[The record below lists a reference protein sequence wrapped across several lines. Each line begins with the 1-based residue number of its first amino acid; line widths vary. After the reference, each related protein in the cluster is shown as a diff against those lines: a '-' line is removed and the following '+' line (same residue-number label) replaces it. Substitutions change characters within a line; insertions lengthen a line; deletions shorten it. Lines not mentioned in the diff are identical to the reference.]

1 MDPIR
6 HKTTITLIIG
16 FFIKKL
22 TQFLV
27 FGILILSVFLSWNSD
42 LIWENHSYIT
52 GSPIHVTRKE
62 QISVITIVF
71 VRTLKYAP
79 ATPPRRA
86 KGIKMTIVLKDD
98 PIMEGI
104 RYFIA

>member
-1 MDPIR
+1 
-6 HKTTITLIIG
+6 
-16 FFIKKL
+16 
-22 TQFLV
+22 
-27 FGILILSVFLSWNSD
+27 LILSVFLSWNSD
-42 LIWENHSYIT
+42 LIWENHRYIT

-62 QISVITIVF
+62 HKRVIIIVF
-71 VRTLKYAP
+71 VSTLKYAP
-79 ATPPRRA
+79 ATPPRSE